1 MRTLLRA
8 HAIVF
13 VALGLAL
20 GCGPAATEQVVD
32 QTLSHP
38 ARQEAPAPEA
48 GPTPENGRLPA
59 GTTPT
64 RYSLA
69 LSINPDQNRFGGVVV
84 IDTRIDSARSVI
96 WMHGIGHEVASV
108 TVTPESGD
116 ALEGEWTAQE
126 DDDSFASVTVPRA
139 VQGNVQIEIAYTTP
153 FSTALGGIYKVE
165 HEGHNYAFTQ
175 MEPLSARKAFPCFD
189 DPRFKTPFDV
199 TLRVKTGDVAAA
211 NSAVASQTVDGDA
224 TTIRYATT
232 LPIPTYLFALAVGP
246 LDIVEGSI
254 PANDVRSEPLPFR
267 GLAPHGHGP
276 ELAYTMEHTPAIL
289 AQLEEY
295 FGIAYPYD
303 KLDFVAVPDFGA
315 GAMEN
320 VGLVTYRDTILLVD
334 PATTPT
340 SRMRFWAYIVAHE
353 LGHMWFGNLVTME
366 WWDDLWLNEAF
377 ASWIEHTAVAGWR
390 EDYEA
395 DVELSEWVFSVYGRD
410 SLGSAR
416 TIRQPIVSSHDIHNA
431 FDGITYGKGAGVL
444 RMFERHV
451 GVETFQ
457 TGIRAYLQ
465 ANRFGSATVNDLMSA
480 LSEAAGRDVG
490 TPFMTFLSQPGLPM
504 VEAAL
509 DCTGETPKVTL
520 QQSRY
525 LPVGSTAERDRTWQI
540 PVCVRYGVGRGR
552 RATTGE
558 ACTLL
563 TETTGEVELSE
574 ASACPAWIHP
584 NADSAGYYR
593 WSLPAEQ
600 LAALQGA
607 GRSLT
612 VSERLSVA
620 DSVQAGFRSAQIDGA
635 AALGASLALATD
647 AHRSVA
653 TAPLG
658 FFSMLLNNFAGEDK
672 RESLQRRLR
681 RAYAADYRR
690 LRWQPRRG
698 AEEAEDVRIRRGEVV
713 GFLALVAEDPA
724 VRREGL
730 RLGRQYLNVGEDGF
744 EVNTDAVP
752 ADLAES
758 AMVVAVQD
766 GGPEV
771 FERAMVLLE
780 HITDGQVRRGL
791 LRAVGSTMDPT
802 LAERAMALSLSDNLR
817 NNEIFTPMG
826 PQLRIPERRAAAWAW
841 IQANYEALVAR
852 LPPSYAGFLPT
863 TMSRACDTATA
874 DAVQSFFES
883 RVAELQG
890 GPRNLASTTETIR
903 LCAAQL
909 EAQRESVIG
918 AL

>member
-8 HAIVF
+8 RVSVF
-13 VALGLAL
+13 VALGLAV
-20 GCGPAATEQVVD
+20 GCGPATTEQAVD

-69 LSINPDQNRFGGVVV
+69 LSINPDQARFGGVVV
-84 IDTRIDSARSVI
+84 INTRIDSARSVI
-96 WMHGIGHEVASV
+96 WMHGIGHEVSAV

-116 ALEGEWTAQE
+116 AVEGEWTAQE
-126 DDDSFASVTVPRA
+126 DDDTFASITVPRA

-267 GLAPHGHGP
+267 GLAPHGHGE

-320 VGLVTYRDTILLVD
+320 VGLVTFRDTILLVD

-465 ANRFGSATVNDLMSA
+465 ANRFGSATVVDLMSA
-480 LSEAAGRDVG
+480 LSEAAGRDIG

-509 DCTGETPKVTL
+509 DCTGDSPKVTL

-563 TETTGEVELSE
+563 TETSGEVVLSE
-574 ASACPAWIHP
+574 ATSCPAWIHP

-593 WSLPAEQ
+593 WSLPTEQ

-607 GRSLT
+607 GSSLT

-620 DSVQAGFRSAQIDGA
+620 DSVQAGFRSAQIDGG
-635 AALGASLALATD
+635 AALRASLALATD
-647 AHRSVA
+647 SHRSVA

-658 FFSMLLNNFAGEDK
+658 FFSLLLNNFAGEDN

-698 AEEAEDVRIRRGEVV
+698 ADEAEDVRIRRGEVV
-713 GFLALVAEDPA
+713 GFMARVAEDPA
-724 VRREGL
+724 ARREGL
-730 RLGRQYLNVGEDGF
+730 RLGRAYLNMGEEGF

-758 AMVVAVQD
+758 ALVVAVQD
-766 GGPEV
+766 GGAEV
-771 FERAMVLLE
+771 FDRAMVLIE
-780 HITDGQVRRGL
+780 HVTDGSIRRGL
-791 LRAVGSTMDPT
+791 LRAVGSTKEPA
-802 LAERAMALSLSDNLR
+802 LAERALALCLSDNLR
-817 NNEIFTPMG
+817 NNEIFIPMG
-826 PQLRIPERRAAAWAW
+826 TQFRMPERLPATWAW
-841 IQANYEALVAR
+841 LQANFDALVAR
-852 LPPSYAGFLPT
+852 LPPSYGGYLPT
-863 TMSRACDTATA
+863 TMSAACDNATA
-874 DAVQSFFES
+874 DAVHAFFES